1 MGFLKS
7 LFGLFGKS
15 EPEEAPTIRQAVP
28 PPDDEDDE
36 DRTTVM
42 TRKQFKDATDRNTER
57 TGGKK

>member
-15 EPEEAPTIRQAVP
+15 ETEEAPTIPQP
-28 PPDDEDDE
+28 MLPSEDDDE